1 MMLVLL
7 CMCMYRIA
15 EIEKRR
21 GWVWAFI
28 ALFLIILLQSVWG
41 YVLAFV
47 FMTMANIYR
56 PVNKGPFLP

>member
-15 EIEKRR
+15 ELEKRR
-21 GWVWAFI
+21 GWLWAFI
-28 ALFLIILLQSVWG
+28 ALFMVMLFQSVWG

-47 FMTMANIYR
+47 LMLLADIYR
-56 PVNKGPFLP
+56 PVKKGPFLR